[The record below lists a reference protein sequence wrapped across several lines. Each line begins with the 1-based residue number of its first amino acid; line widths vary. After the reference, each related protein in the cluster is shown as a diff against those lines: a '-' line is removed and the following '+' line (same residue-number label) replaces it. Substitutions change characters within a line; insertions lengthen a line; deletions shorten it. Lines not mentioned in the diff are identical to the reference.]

1 MLLQTWLSYL
11 IEFLHKAITHES
23 LWSSYLSKLIVDI
36 LNTNQHLPP
45 THIIRCREL
54 SDLTLCPD
62 VQRSRVGSWWVLC
75 HMATLTGS
83 HWRCSLLHWPAGTDR
98 HTATSQLISRELGHG
113 QTQAS
118 WNVDI
123 LNNLNTENFVRSDVL
138 CPSLFVT
145 WRDTPRGAAGD
156 WSRQAWQVCLCI
168 INISPVLH
176 HQYAAIPQSGPPVS
190 SPHSHHRTVAGDLD
204 IKKSSSVEIVSYV
217 PPQDVDTLQ

>member
-1 MLLQTWLSYL
+1 MLADVRSLNLLLGKWREEVEACRPGQHGPAWCEINISAGWLQMLLQTWLSYL

-36 LNTNQHLPP
+36 LNTIQHLPP

-123 LNNLNTENFVRSDVL
+123 LNNLNTENFVKVRCVVSQLVCDVTGHSPRCCRGL
-138 CPSLFVT
+138 EPSGLT
-145 WRDTPRGAAGD
+145 GL
-156 WSRQAWQVCLCI
+156 SLY
-168 INISPVLH
+168 N
-176 HQYAAIPQSGPPVS
+176 
-190 SPHSHHRTVAGDLD
+190 
-204 IKKSSSVEIVSYV
+204 
-217 PPQDVDTLQ
+217 